1 MPEIKPIAVIRN
13 DFEEKFGIPRQ
24 AGLYS
29 GVSRIVFLPEYR
41 NSDSL
46 RGLEGFSHIWLLWEF
61 GEAKM
66 QGKWSPTVR
75 PPRLGGNKRVG
86 VFATRSPFRPNSIGL
101 SSVRLLE
108 IRHGTP
114 EGSVL
119 YVSGADM
126 MNGTNI
132 YDIKPYLA
140 YTDSHPEALSG
151 FALTEGGRL
160 TVDIPE
166 DIAGLIPGGKLQ
178 ALKEILSQDPRPQY
192 QNDPERVYTMAFGG
206 VDVSFVFEGDIVRVT
221 KVTKVNKVNKV
232 TGV

>member
-1 MPEIKPIAVIRN
+1 MPEIKPIAVIEN
-13 DFEEKFGIPRQ
+13 DFDEKFGIPRQ
-24 AGLYS
+24 AGLCS

-41 NSDSL
+41 DPESL

-66 QGKWSPTVR
+66 HGKWSPTVR

-160 TVDIPE
+160 LVDIPE
-166 DIAGLIPGGKLQ
+166 SIVGLIPAEKLQ

-206 VDVSFVFEGDIVRVT
+206 MDVSFVFEGDFV
-221 KVTKVNKVNKV
+221 KVTKVETRK
-232 TGV
+232 

>member
-1 MPEIKPIAVIRN
+1 MPEISPIAVIEN
-13 DFEEKFGIPRQ
+13 DFDGKFGIPRQ

-41 NSDSL
+41 DPDSL

-66 QGKWSPTVR
+66 HGKWSPTVR

-126 MNGTNI
+126 MNGTYI

-160 TVDIPE
+160 SVDIPG
-166 DIAGLIPGGKLQ
+166 DIAGLIPDGKLQ

-192 QNDPERVYTMAFGG
+192 QNDSSRVYTMAFGG
-206 VDVSFVFEGDIVRVT
+206 MDVSFVFEGDIVRVT
-221 KVTKVNKVNKV
+221 NVIAVEAKK
-232 TGV
+232 